1 MSPLA
6 PTGSFGSQSRGS
18 SSICTGIHARA
29 REESAGD
36 PSVTGAR
43 LSYPAPGH
51 ATPHTAWH
59 ATARP
64 SSFAP
69 LRLRSAAA
77 PGRIGECRQTSLPC
91 AFVFRRGTSERA
103 CSHSRT
109 KHTPARRAGASSAE
123 AKHSPPP
130 SEMAV
135 QIRREKK
142 NEQGLFYSPSKS
154 EITVSL
160 VPRPAA
166 CPRPPRRPRRAVAA
180 GRWVGMRMFRL
191 RAANLQLGSLQ
202 AAESDGR
209 PTSCRCSPARCA

>member
-1 MSPLA
+1 VRVPTRLGARLRARCHSPRHRVPPHMSPLA

-135 QIRREKK
+135 QIRRGKK
-142 NEQGLFYSPSKS
+142 KRARPFLFSL
-154 EITVSL
+154 EI
-160 VPRPAA
+160 
-166 CPRPPRRPRRAVAA
+166 
-180 GRWVGMRMFRL
+180 
-191 RAANLQLGSLQ
+191 
-202 AAESDGR
+202 
-209 PTSCRCSPARCA
+209 